1 MGSRARTGLVTQPI
15 KGQAGTGLESLA
27 GGPSFHPFL
36 VSALGEDEAAGRRR
50 HRETSL
56 QWPQGPGLQEE
67 MGSPRLSKV
76 WGEDHWALGRV
87 RETGAG
93 VGART
98 LETAFSNSPEPTGD
112 FSFSF

>member
-1 MGSRARTGLVTQPI
+1 MIL
-15 KGQAGTGLESLA
+15 
-27 GGPSFHPFL
+27 PSFHPFL
-36 VSALGEDEAAGRRR
+36 VSALGEDQAAGRRR

-67 MGSPRLSKV
+67 MGSLRLSKV
-76 WGEDHWALGRV
+76 WEEDHWALGRV

-93 VGART
+93 LGDRT